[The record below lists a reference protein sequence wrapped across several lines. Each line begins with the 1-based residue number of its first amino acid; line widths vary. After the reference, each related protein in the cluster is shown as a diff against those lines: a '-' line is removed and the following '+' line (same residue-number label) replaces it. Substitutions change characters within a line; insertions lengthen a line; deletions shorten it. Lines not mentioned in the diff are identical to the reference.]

1 MSTQYD
7 SPADTVT
14 IRGWL
19 WRPSAA
25 LLTAW
30 CRTALRMRV
39 SGREHVPRTGPVLI
53 VCNHLSTIDPPLVG
67 WAARPRRSF
76 YMAKSELFG
85 NRVGAWTISSLGAF
99 PVVRGGAD
107 RNALRVAR
115 DLLARGESVLMFPE
129 GTRSRTGFL
138 RAAFPGA
145 GSLGLGEGI
154 TIVPAALWGSQ
165 HRFGPVRVVFG
176 PPVSTEGLAPGS
188 RGARSIELTRR
199 MMQAIADLVPA
210 AGGPAQVVNDG
221 QPSLEKDA

>member
-1 MSTQYD
+1 MSTQHE
-7 SPADTVT
+7 SPADSVT
-14 IRGWL
+14 LRGWL
-19 WRPSAA
+19 WRPLAA

-76 YMAKSELFG
+76 YMAKSELFS
-85 NRVGAWTISSLGAF
+85 NRVGAWVISSLGAF

-165 HRFGPVRVVFG
+165 HRFGPVRVAFG